1 MTSTTRVSNQDL
13 ARICALAGGHAGL
26 LKNIFR
32 VCVEQGLPSGND
44 TPDRLVGYQDV
55 CVECRRIVDGLHE
68 QEQEVALL
76 VAKGQYTSAHAD
88 TVAHLIK
95 RGILLEAEPLQWFSP
110 VLASYLRDGT
120 SEKG

>member
-1 MTSTTRVSNQDL
+1 MSNQDL

-44 TPDRLVGYQDV
+44 TPGQLVGYQDV
-55 CVECRRIVDGLHE
+55 RVECRRIVDGLHE

-110 VLASYLRDGT
+110 VFASYLRDGT